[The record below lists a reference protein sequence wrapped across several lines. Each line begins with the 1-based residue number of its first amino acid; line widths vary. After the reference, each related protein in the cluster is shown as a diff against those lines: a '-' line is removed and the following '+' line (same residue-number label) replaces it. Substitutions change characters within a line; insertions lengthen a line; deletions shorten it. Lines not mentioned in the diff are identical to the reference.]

1 MSEPVTA
8 VRRER
13 CMSKSPTSDYDS
25 IRLEVHRLRGEN
37 ADLRREIALLAEEA
51 ALFRVLADSA
61 MVGVNISQDG
71 RFVYVNDRLAAMFG
85 YEEPDILLG
94 RSLWDMVHPD
104 DIDTVKHRIRQRL
117 CDNGAKSKQRFRGVR
132 ADGEVI
138 WLDSH
143 TSQVFHHGKPAAL
156 AHLIDVTSQHEAE
169 QALTFAYSELDQLF
183 NIVAS
188 AVCVISVDR
197 TVLRINQAFEK
208 LFGADARNIV
218 GRKCDQ
224 VWLHGRCNGAQC
236 PLDRIKAGET
246 QLEYRV
252 ERKGSD
258 GGHLSLIVTAVPF
271 RGPDGQ
277 LLGIVENFIDVTQL
291 KRSEEQIAFQ
301 AYHDALTSL
310 PNRLLFNDRLNMAM
324 AHAQRQNQGLAVLF
338 LDLDHFKT
346 INDSLGHAV
355 GDSLLQAVAGRL
367 SGVLRDE
374 DTAAR
379 IGGDEFMI
387 LLQSATDPE
396 SAGVVAERLLEAM
409 AEPFSVSGH
418 ELYVT
423 ASIGVT
429 LCPHD
434 GQDPE
439 TLVSNADMAMY
450 RAKEDGRNT
459 YKMFTPA
466 MNQQVVQ
473 RLALENALRKAM
485 ERDEFVVHY
494 QPKVSLES
502 GCIMGAEALVR
513 WRRSDNALVP
523 PGDFIPLAEEN
534 GMIVG
539 IGQWVLRQACFAAKS
554 WHEMGFGGMSVAV
567 NLSPRQ
573 FNQRDLVEVVRAAL
587 EESGLSAEYLE
598 LEVTENAVMNDVE
611 RAIDTMRQLSDLGV
625 HLSMDDF
632 GRGYS
637 SLYNLKRFPM
647 DSLKIDR
654 LFVRDLLNSDDE
666 ALLVNTIIAMSKSM
680 NLEVVAEGV
689 ETAAQLDF
697 LRRNECDQTQGF
709 LFSKPLPGGELSDL
723 LTSSGG
729 RLDGPL
735 GGKPVGAA

>member
-1 MSEPVTA
+1 
-8 VRRER
+8 
-13 CMSKSPTSDYDS
+13 MSKSPTNDFDS
-25 IRLEVHRLRGEN
+25 LRLEVQRLHAEN
-37 ADLRREIALLAEEA
+37 ANLRKEIAVLAEEA

-61 MVGVNISQDG
+61 MVGVNINQDG
-71 RFVYVNDRLAAMFG
+71 HFVYVNDRLADMFG
-85 YEEPDILLG
+85 YDEPQKLLG
-94 RSLWDMVHPD
+94 RCLWDMVHPD
-104 DIDTVKHRIRQRL
+104 DLDKVKRRIRQRL
-117 CDNGAKSKQRFRGVR
+117 CDNGTKTKQRFRGLR
-132 ADGEVI
+132 ADGGVI
-138 WLDSH
+138 WVDSH

-156 AHLIDVTSQHEAE
+156 AHLVDVTSQQEAE
-169 QALTFAYSELDQLF
+169 TALTFAYSELDQLF

-188 AVCVISVDR
+188 AVCVISADR
-197 TVLRINQAFEK
+197 TVLRVNHAFQQ
-208 LFGADARNIV
+208 LFGPDARNVV

-224 VWLHGRCNGAQC
+224 AWLHGRCKGGDC
-236 PLDRIKAGET
+236 PLERIIAGET
-246 QLEYRV
+246 KIEYRM
-252 ERKGSD
+252 ERKGPD
-258 GGHLSLIVTAVPF
+258 GAPLNIIVTAVPF

-301 AYHDALTSL
+301 AYHDALTGL

-324 AHAQRQNQGLAVLF
+324 AHAQRQEQGLAVLF

-355 GDSLLQAVAGRL
+355 GDSLLQAVAERL
-367 SGVLRDE
+367 QGVLRDE

-379 IGGDEFMI
+379 IGGDEFMV

-396 SAGVVAERLLEAM
+396 SAGVVAERLLEV
-409 AEPFSVSGH
+409 VSGPFAISGY

-429 LCPHD
+429 LFPHD

-439 TLVSNADMAMY
+439 SLTANADMAMY

-459 YKMFTPA
+459 YRMFTPA
-466 MNQQVVQ
+466 MNQQVIQ
-473 RLALENALRKAM
+473 RLAMENDLRKAM
-485 ERDEFVVHY
+485 EREEFVVHY
-494 QPKVSLES
+494 QPKVSLDS

-513 WRRSDNALVP
+513 WMRPGNGGLVP
-523 PGDFIPLAEEN
+523 PGEFIPLAEEN

-539 IGQWVLRQACFAAKS
+539 IGQWVLRQACLAAKG
-554 WHEMGFGGMSVAV
+554 WHDMGFGSLCVAV

-573 FNQRDLVEVVRAAL
+573 FNQRDLVDVVRSAL
-587 EESGLSAEYLE
+587 DESGLPAQCLE
-598 LEVTENAVMNDVE
+598 LEVTENAVMNDVD
-611 RAIDTMRQLSDLGV
+611 RAIETMRQLSDLGV

-637 SLYNLKRFPM
+637 SLYHLKRFPM

-654 LFVRDLLNSDDE
+654 LFIRDALNSDDE

-689 ETAAQLDF
+689 ETEAQLDF

-709 LFSKPLPGGELSDL
+709 LFSKPLPGGELSEL
-723 LTSSGG
+723 LTSCGG

-735 GGKPVGAA
+735 NGRKAATS